1 MKQKQRDITLSLVSY
16 TDVEKSCFSCSVKIP
31 YQQFLTFLSFMNIV
45 RSSFSQMFFKIGA
58 VKNYTIFWIKH
69 SCLPVNILKFLRTAF
84 SKNFSCGCF
93 CIILKVNKQLFRQGC
108 LDNCPRGK
116 FPPPPRDNCTLDD
129 YPTDY
134 FPRIIAPR
142 KISATKLTP

>member
-16 TDVEKSCFSCSVKIP
+16 TDVEKSCFSCSVKIL

-69 SCLPVNILKFLRTAF
+69 SCLPVNIAKFLRTAF

-116 FPPPPRDNCTLDD
+116 FPPRGTIAPWMIT
-129 YPTDY
+129 
-134 FPRIIAPR
+134 PRIISPG
-142 KISATKLTP
+142 

>member
-69 SCLPVNILKFLRTAF
+69 SCLPVNIAKFLRTAF

-116 FPPPPRDNCTLDD
+116 FPPPRDNCTLDD

-142 KISATKLTP
+142 KISATELTP

>member
-31 YQQFLTFLSFMNIV
+31 YQQFLTFV

-69 SCLPVNILKFLRTAF
+69 SCLPVNIA
-84 SKNFSCGCF
+84 NF
-93 CIILKVNKQLFRQGC
+93 
-108 LDNCPRGK
+108 
-116 FPPPPRDNCTLDD
+116 
-129 YPTDY
+129 
-134 FPRIIAPR
+134 
-142 KISATKLTP
+142 

>member
-116 FPPPPRDNCTLDD
+116 SPPPGQLHPG
-129 YPTDY
+129 
-134 FPRIIAPR
+134 
-142 KISATKLTP
+142 

>member
-116 FPPPPRDNCTLDD
+116 FPLPRDNCTLDD

>member
-16 TDVEKSCFSCSVKIP
+16 TDVEESCFSCSVKIP

-116 FPPPPRDNCTLDD
+116 FPPPRDNCTLDD